1 MYLDFRVKIRM
12 NTLSSLPLLP
22 LPFAFYISVDNA
34 CAPQKPLNFP
44 KVFIIFLSFEFNTMD
59 SIIAFF
65 NLKKPMNSSASNM

>member
-44 KVFIIFLSFEFNTMD
+44 KSIYNFLVF
-59 SIIAFF
+59 
-65 NLKKPMNSSASNM
+65 